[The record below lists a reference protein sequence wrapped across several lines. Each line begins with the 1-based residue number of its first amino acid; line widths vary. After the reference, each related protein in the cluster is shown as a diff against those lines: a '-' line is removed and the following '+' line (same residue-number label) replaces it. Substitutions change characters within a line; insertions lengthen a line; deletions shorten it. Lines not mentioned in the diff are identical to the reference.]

1 LFVNN
6 EAQFQVLLAFFSNKR
21 YNRIHNKHLF
31 LVYRASRLPDDPR
44 ATSALWRQLA
54 QRQGL
59 DGLYL
64 VNWKASHPN
73 ATATPSSTAS
83 TPHSTGDPSPRHCNH
98 PSAESSS
105 TSSA

>member
-1 LFVNN
+1 MFVNN

-64 VNWKASHPN
+64 VKLESLPSERNRHPKLDSFD
-73 ATATPSSTAS
+73 AALDWGSLPPPLQPSL
-83 TPHSTGDPSPRHCNH
+83 R
-98 PSAESSS
+98 
-105 TSSA
+105 